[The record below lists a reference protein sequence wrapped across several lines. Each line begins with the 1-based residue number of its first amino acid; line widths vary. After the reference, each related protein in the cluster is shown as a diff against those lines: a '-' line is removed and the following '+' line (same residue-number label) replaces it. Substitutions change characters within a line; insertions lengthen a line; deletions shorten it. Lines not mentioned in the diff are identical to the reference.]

1 LDSVIVATIAMSIT
15 LDLPPELEKKLAAEA
30 SRQGVPLS
38 DYLLRVLSNGGQAAP
53 SFRTGAELV
62 AYWQQAGVVGSRA
75 DIGDSQQHAR
85 ELRAEAER
93 RERP

>member
-1 LDSVIVATIAMSIT
+1 MTIT
-15 LDLPPELEKKLAAEA
+15 LELPPELETKLAAEA

-53 SFRTGAELV
+53 NIRSGGELV
-62 AYWQQAGVVGSRA
+62 TYWQQAGVIGVRA
-75 DIGDSQQHAR
+75 DIHDSQQHAR
-85 ELRAEAER
+85 ELRAKAER